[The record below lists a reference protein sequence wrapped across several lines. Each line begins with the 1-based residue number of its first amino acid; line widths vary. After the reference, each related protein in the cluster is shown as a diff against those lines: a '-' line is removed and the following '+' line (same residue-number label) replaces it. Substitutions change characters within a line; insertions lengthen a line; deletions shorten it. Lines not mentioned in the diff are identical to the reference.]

1 MPRYEFRV
9 FEKELDQ
16 AEELI
21 LAHSPCNETRKSSEL
36 YVISSETSDVNL
48 KIREER
54 LELKVL
60 LERKQGLE
68 LWNPVVVEHFP
79 VDASLLRSEIFSAFK
94 VEAPAAQRSEYD
106 ITSFLKEFVEPVPGL
121 IKVQVTKE
129 RCKLI
134 IDNCMVELTDV
145 EIDGVALKSIA
156 IESEDVDTV
165 LQVRH
170 KLKLDGYANT
180 SYVEAIKR
188 VKY

>member
-9 FEKELDQ
+9 FEKDLGQ

-21 LAHSPCNETRKSSEL
+21 LAHSPCDVTQRSSEL

-60 LERKQGLE
+60 LERKRELQ
-68 LWNPVVVEHFP
+68 LWNPVVVEEFP
-79 VDASLLRSEIFSAFK
+79 VSDHLLRSEILSAFK
-94 VEAPAAQRSEYD
+94 VEAPAAQRSDYD
-106 ITSFLKEFVEPVPGL
+106 IPSFLREIVEPVPAL
-121 IKVQVTKE
+121 IKVAVTKE
-129 RCKLI
+129 RCKLMV
-134 IDNCMVELTDV
+134 DNCMVELTDV